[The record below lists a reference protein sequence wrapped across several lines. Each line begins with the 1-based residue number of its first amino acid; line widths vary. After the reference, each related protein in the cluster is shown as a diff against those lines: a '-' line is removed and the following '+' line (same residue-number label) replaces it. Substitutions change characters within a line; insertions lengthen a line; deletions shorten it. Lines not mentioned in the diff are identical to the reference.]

1 MHSDGC
7 IKHLKVHWF
16 EKYGEGDKLTGK
28 YRPWF
33 VRNKST
39 NKKDVPW
46 TDKITCDSVLN
57 CFPTL
62 TFISDYLLL
71 SQMILESVSLQHLI
85 DSRCL

>member
-39 NKKDVPW
+39 DKKDVPW
-46 TDKITCDSVLN
+46 IDKITCDSVLN

-62 TFISDYLLL
+62 TSHKRLPVIFANDLRERIPST
-71 SQMILESVSLQHLI
+71 SH
-85 DSRCL
+85 